1 MALAKEIN
9 ENTAIV
15 DEAVNAKKRMVAAEK
30 KAAKEQEKTQTVR
43 TEKKNIYNLLRYQR
57 QQSSQLRQHIADLG
71 DVDQL
76 REEHESL
83 WLEFDE
89 LRLNYDNLHAEL
101 EEKNAEIDQV
111 RDAEQSI
118 IETRGDDGEY
128 TTAFRTVLY
137 NVLGSNVP
145 HDKVN
150 DVIQNVLSF
159 VGKEAASL
167 PSLKTIR
174 KMNIERLSIGQQH
187 VAVGF

>member
-89 LRLNYDNLHAEL
+89 LRLNYDNLHAE
-101 EEKNAEIDQV
+101 
-111 RDAEQSI
+111 QSI